1 MDKQSHMKK
10 DELEKYIENKQ
21 MRFQNDEIPVL
32 NVLNCWEQNSKQII
46 LEGMNI
52 AKNFE
57 TKTIQIMS
65 DSSENSV
72 TSENE

>member
-32 NVLNCWEQNSKQII
+32 NVLNCWE
-46 LEGMNI
+46 
-52 AKNFE
+52 
-57 TKTIQIMS
+57 
-65 DSSENSV
+65 
-72 TSENE
+72 